1 MFKIPV
7 TKVRQCNDDVKYSY
21 LENKFSLHSIDLV
34 GKIMWKDGRCYE
46 FITPPEDCKDEYN
59 IKTKSGIET
68 VIIGEEERVED
79 LLVVD
84 CITYDEKYN

>member
-1 MFKIPV
+1 
-7 TKVRQCNDDVKYSY
+7 
-21 LENKFSLHSIDLV
+21 
-34 GKIMWKDGRCYE
+34 MWEDGRCYE
-46 FITPPEDCKDEYN
+46 FITPPEDCKDEYD